1 MCIRR
6 LGMLLLFFDITIL
19 EIDEGLAAVANSHE
33 CCSCSPSCG
42 CWDWDFSLRLDL
54 SGYVSMTCFA
64 MFALHVESKLLR
76 KTNNTSSQVAYS
88 IETIFPMIIS
98 WKIPGCSISYD
109 FMSSWERSF
118 SMAGMD
124 LEGKFNDFTTLAAS
138 NSLGKD
144 LCFKCVPEKVYALF
158 FIPKK
163 TWCFI
168 PIYPNVLKICPWNPT
183 GVSMSVHTCI
193 HTTFCNPL
201 SIVSRG
207 NQHETE
213 TDFFATVILWTC
225 QKLSCIKSVSFYNHL
240 WLRVSAGAQSLCE
253 GVSHHGL

>member
-1 MCIRR
+1 MS
-6 LGMLLLFFDITIL
+6 
-19 EIDEGLAAVANSHE
+19 AVA
-33 CCSCSPSCG
+33 
-42 CWDWDFSLRLDL
+42 
-54 SGYVSMTCFA
+54 
-64 MFALHVESKLLR
+64 ALHLVDAGIGTSLCAWIFRDMSPWHVSQCSRSMLSRNCSIKQ
-76 KTNNTSSQVAYS
+76 TTSSQVAYS

-98 WKIPGCSISYD
+98 WKIPGCSIPYD

-118 SMAGMD
+118 LMAGMD
-124 LEGKFNDFTTLAAS
+124 LEGKFNDFTTLAAR

-144 LCFKCVPEKVYALF
+144 LCFKCVPEKVYALVF
-158 FIPKK
+158 LQKK
-163 TWCFI
+163 RGVLSQYI
-168 PIYPNVLKICPWNPT
+168 NPNVLKICPWNPT

-207 NQHETE
+207 KQHETE
-213 TDFFATVILWTC
+213 TDFFATATLWTG